1 MSEIRPEYKPG
12 SFPAG
17 LKTWNQIII
26 RISLSLVFLTG
37 LLGLL
42 GGILNLPVLSSFSP
56 YWIQMKIITSICIIL
71 SGIILILVRHEVKFK
86 WKISLA
92 RVLATFVILVSII
105 TIFQYYHLSSTG
117 FEADMPIKLFFDHSN
132 IMAFVTALILFFTS
146 SILVLLS
153 FNNSIADNFAHIL
166 IWPVAFASYFIPVSY
181 LLGLPNPYEIMG
193 VPVALST
200 GIAFCGSCIA
210 IIFGRPD
217 TWLMKVLTGNNIGG
231 VMARRLIPAIFIL
244 PIIIAWMR
252 INGER
257 SMLFPSEVGVALVA
271 LTYTIC
277 FIILIWFTARSIS
290 KIDER
295 RRHVEEE
302 LIKSRI
308 TESERKRFND
318 VLEILPAYIIL
329 LTPDYHVSY
338 ANRYFRE
345 RFGDSGGRRCFEFLF
360 NRTEACEV
368 CETYKSLNENR
379 SLTWEWTGPDK
390 RIYSIFDFPF
400 SDSDGSPMIMEMGI
414 DVTSLKEAQADLLK
428 MNASLEQRVA
438 DRTRDLKI
446 NSERL
451 KILSETSSRLLQSGN
466 PQLLIDELCNKVMKF
481 LDCHVFFNFLVDEK
495 IGKLHLNS
503 FAGIPDSTTREI
515 EWLNFG
521 EGVSSCVANDGER
534 IIAENI
540 QDTPDPRTEPIKS
553 FGVKAYA
560 CHPLLSGEK
569 VIGTLSFGTKS
580 RSGFNP
586 EEISLMK
593 TVSDEVAIAL
603 NRQKHED
610 DLRTSLDELSKLN
623 RTLNSL
629 GRSGKVMMH
638 STDEQQY
645 LEAVC
650 RIIVEDCGHTMV
662 WIGYAQNDVEKN
674 VIPVAYSGFEAGYL
688 QSLKV
693 TWSDTDRGRGPTGT
707 TIRTGKVSICTDMQ
721 KDPAFEPWRD
731 EAIKRGYASSIVLP
745 LTKEG
750 RAFGALSIYSKEINP
765 FSSEEINL
773 LSEIAN
779 DLAYGITH
787 IRLTTS
793 EKKAI
798 ALIRES
804 EEKFR
809 QLFESMTEGFAL
821 HEIVQDKEGKPVNYR
836 FLSVNPAFERMTGLK
851 ANLLTGRLVTEVLP
865 GTEKYW
871 IDTYGKVALTG
882 ENIEFENYSGDLGM
896 YFKVNAFS
904 PRIGF
909 FATIFENITERIVAE
924 KALRSSGEKLNLA
937 LQNGNIGTWEWDIP
951 NERMEWDER
960 MEAIFGVDA
969 GSFNGTWS
977 SFEKCLA
984 EEDVSHVNK
993 AFTDALDKSI
1003 PFDTVYRI
1011 TKNGSMN
1018 YISSK
1023 ALVTRNSNGNPV
1035 KISGVCFDIT
1045 EMKKGAEHALF
1056 KLNENLLRSNRELEQ
1071 FAYVASHDLQEPL
1084 RMVSSFTQLLELRYH
1099 DKLDDD
1105 ARDFIGFAVDG
1116 AIRMQNLINDLL
1128 EFSRIETKGDKFRTV
1143 NMNEVLKH
1151 SSNNLKISINESHA
1165 HVTSDNLPVLSADEG
1180 QMVQLFQNLIG
1191 NALKFCT
1198 KSPKVHISSSEE
1210 ADHYLFSVKDNGI
1223 GIEPQYFNKIFK
1235 IFQRLLP
1242 KDQYEGTGIGLAIC
1256 KRIVERHGGR
1266 IWVESKPDSG
1276 SVFYFTINKT
1286 DKAV

>member
-1 MSEIRPEYKPG
+1 MSEIRPEHRRSFFPSGMKP
-12 SFPAG
+12 
-17 LKTWNQIII
+17 WNQIII
-26 RISLSLVFLTG
+26 RISLLLVFLPGLMG
-37 LLGLL
+37 LLGW
-42 GGILNLPVLSSFSP
+42 ILDRPVFSSFSSD
-56 YWIQMKIITSICIIL
+56 WVQMKGVTSICVIL
-71 SGIILILVRHEVKFK
+71 SGIILILIRHEVKFK
-86 WKISLA
+86 WKISLV
-92 RVLATFVILVSII
+92 RLLSSFVILVSII
-105 TIFQYYHLSSTG
+105 TIFQYYFLSRTG
-117 FEADMPIKLFFDHSN
+117 FEANTPVKLFFDHPHR
-132 IMAFVTALILFFTS
+132 MALVTALITVLTGS
-146 SILVLLS
+146 MLVLLS
-153 FNNSIADNFAHIL
+153 FNNSRADNIAHIL
-166 IWPVAFASYFIPVSY
+166 IWPAAFASYFIPVSY

-193 VPVALST
+193 DGIALST
-200 GIAFCGSCIA
+200 GIALCGLCIA
-210 IIFGRPD
+210 IIFSRPD
-217 TWLMKVLTGNNIGG
+217 TWLMKVLSGDNIGG
-231 VMARRLIPAIFIL
+231 ELARRLIPAVFIL
-244 PIIIAWMR
+244 PILIAWLR

-257 SMLFPSEVGVALVA
+257 STLFPSEVGVALVA

-302 LIKSRI
+302 LIKSRVI
-308 TESERKRFND
+308 ESERKRFND
-318 VLEILPAYIIL
+318 VLEMLPAYIIL

-338 ANRYFRE
+338 SNRFFRE
-345 RFGDSGGRRCFEFLF
+345 RFGVSDGSRCFEFLF
-360 NRTEACEV
+360 NRTEPCEV
-368 CETYKSLNENR
+368 CETYKSLKENR

-400 SDSDGSPMIMEMGI
+400 SDSDGSPMILEMGI

-438 DRTRDLKI
+438 DRTMDLKI

-451 KILSETSSRLLQSGN
+451 KMLSETSSRLLESGN

-495 IGKLHLNS
+495 SGRLHLNS
-503 FAGIPDSTTREI
+503 SAGIPDSTARNI

-521 EGVSSCVANDGER
+521 ESVCGCVARDGER

-540 QDTPDPRTEPIKS
+540 QDTPDPRTELIKS

-569 VIGTLSFGTKS
+569 VVGTLSFGTKTGN
-580 RSGFNP
+580 GFKP
-586 EEISLMK
+586 EDISLMK
-593 TVSDEVAIAL
+593 TVADEVAIAL
-603 NRQKHED
+603 NRQKYEN
-610 DLRTSLDELSKLN
+610 DLRTSLHEHSKLN

-629 GRSGKVMMH
+629 GKSSKVMMH
-638 STDEQQY
+638 STDEQNY

-650 RIIVEDCGHTMV
+650 RIIVEDCGHAMV
-662 WIGYAQNDVEKN
+662 WIGYAQNDDEKN
-674 VIPVAYSGFEAGYL
+674 VIPVAYSGFEEGYI
-688 QSLKV
+688 QTLKI
-693 TWSDTDRGRGPTGT
+693 TWSDNDRGRGPTGT
-707 TIRTGKVSICTDMQ
+707 AIRTGEIAICSDMQ
-721 KDPAFEPWRD
+721 NDPAFKPWRA

-745 LTKEG
+745 LKNDG
-750 RAFGALSIYSKEINP
+750 RTFGVLCIYSKEINP
-765 FSSEEINL
+765 FSGDEINL

-779 DLAYGITH
+779 DLAYGVIH

-793 EKKAI
+793 EKKAVEK
-798 ALIRES
+798 IRES

-809 QLFESMTEGFAL
+809 LLFESMTEGFAL
-821 HEIVQDKEGKPVNYR
+821 HEIVPDKDGKPVNYR
-836 FLSVNPAFERMTGLK
+836 FLSVNPAFEKLTGLNG
-851 ANLLTGRLVTEVLP
+851 AMITGKLVTEVLP
-865 GTEKYW
+865 DTEKYW
-871 IDTYGKVALTG
+871 IDTYGKVAMTG
-882 ENIEFENYSGDLGM
+882 ENIEFENYSGTLGK

-904 PRIGF
+904 PRKGF
-909 FATIFENITERIVAE
+909 FATIFENITDRIVAE

-937 LQNGNIGTWEWDIP
+937 LQNGNIGTWEWDIL
-951 NERMEWDER
+951 NKRMEWDER
-960 MEAIFGVDA
+960 MEAIFGIDA
-969 GSFNGTWS
+969 GSFKGTWT

-993 AFTDALDKSI
+993 AFTDALDKSV

-1011 TKNGSMN
+1011 RKNGSMN

-1023 ALVTRNSNGNPV
+1023 ALVTRDLDGCPV
-1035 KISGVCFDIT
+1035 KMSGVCFDIT

-1116 AIRMQNLINDLL
+1116 ANRMQNLINDLL
-1128 EFSRIETKGDKFRTV
+1128 EFSRIETRGGKFRDV
-1143 NMNEVLKH
+1143 NLNEVFKLTI
-1151 SSNNLKISINESHA
+1151 SNLKISISEKNA
-1165 HVTSDNLPVLSADEG
+1165 RVTSDKLPVLSADEG

-1198 KSPKVHISSSEE
+1198 RSPLVHVSCSEE
-1210 ADHYLFSVKDNGI
+1210 PDHFLFSVKDNGI

-1242 KDQYEGTGIGLAIC
+1242 KDEFEGTGIGLAIC

-1266 IWVESKPDSG
+1266 IWVESIPDSG
-1276 SVFYFTINKT
+1276 SLFYFTINKRA
-1286 DKAV
+1286 DAI

>member
-1 MSEIRPEYKPG
+1 MSEIIPEHRRSGFPDGMKP
-12 SFPAG
+12 
-17 LKTWNQIII
+17 WNQIII
-26 RISLSLVFLTG
+26 RISLSLVFLSGLTG
-37 LLGLL
+37 LLVWILRLPFL
-42 GGILNLPVLSSFSP
+42 GSFSP
-56 YWIQMKIITSICIIL
+56 LRIQMKVVTSICIIL
-71 SGIILILVRHEVKFK
+71 SGIILILVRQEVKFK
-86 WKISLA
+86 WKIILA
-92 RVLATFVILVSII
+92 RVLAIFVILVSII
-105 TIFQYYHLSSTG
+105 TIYQFYHLGSTG
-117 FEADMPIKLFFDHSN
+117 HEDDIPIKLFFDNHGR
-132 IMAFVTALILFFTS
+132 MALAAAF
-146 SILVLLS
+146 ILVLPGSILILLT
-153 FNNSIADNFAHIL
+153 FNNSKADNFAHIL
-166 IWPVAFASYFIPVSY
+166 IWPVGFASYFIPVSFI
-181 LLGLPNPYEIMG
+181 LGLPNPNEIIG
-193 VPVALST
+193 LPVALST
-200 GIAFCGSCIA
+200 GIALCALCVT
-210 IIFGRPD
+210 IIFIRPK
-217 TWLMKVLTGNNIGG
+217 TWLMKVLTGDNIGG

-244 PIIIAWMR
+244 PVIIAWLR
-252 INGER
+252 IYGER
-257 SMLFPSEVGVALVA
+257 SMLFPSEVGVVLVA
-271 LTYTIC
+271 LTYTSC

-295 RRHVEEE
+295 RHHIEEE
-302 LIKSRI
+302 LIKSRVI
-308 TESERKRFND
+308 ESERKRFND

-338 ANRYFRE
+338 SNRFFRE
-345 RFGDSGGRRCFEFLF
+345 RFGDSEGRRCFEFLF
-360 NRTEACEV
+360 NKTEPCEV

-438 DRTRDLKI
+438 DRTRDLRS
-446 NSERL
+446 N
-451 KILSETSSRLLQSGN
+451 
-466 PQLLIDELCNKVMKF
+466 LI
-481 LDCHVFFNFLVDEK
+481 
-495 IGKLHLNS
+495 
-503 FAGIPDSTTREI
+503 
-515 EWLNFG
+515 
-521 EGVSSCVANDGER
+521 
-534 IIAENI
+534 
-540 QDTPDPRTEPIKS
+540 
-553 FGVKAYA
+553 
-560 CHPLLSGEK
+560 
-569 VIGTLSFGTKS
+569 
-580 RSGFNP
+580 
-586 EEISLMK
+586 
-593 TVSDEVAIAL
+593 
-603 NRQKHED
+603 
-610 DLRTSLDELSKLN
+610 ELSKLN

-629 GRSGKVMMH
+629 GKSSKVMMH
-638 STDEQQY
+638 STDEQHY
-645 LEAVC
+645 LDAVC
-650 RIIVEDCGHTMV
+650 KIIVEDCGHAMV

-674 VIPVAYSGFEAGYL
+674 VIPVAFSGFEEGYL
-688 QSLKV
+688 ETLKI
-693 TWSDTDRGRGPTGT
+693 TWADTDRGRGPTGT
-707 TIRTGKVSICTDMQ
+707 TIRTGEVSICSDMQ
-721 KDPAFEPWRD
+721 NDPAFKPWRD

-745 LTKEG
+745 LLNDG
-750 RAFGALSIYSKEINP
+750 RAFGALCIYSKEINP
-765 FSSEEINL
+765 FTHDEINL
-773 LSEIAN
+773 LGEIAN
-779 DLAYGITH
+779 DLAYGIIH
-787 IRLTTS
+787 IRLTAS
-793 EKKAI
+793 EKKAVDQ
-798 ALIRES
+798 IRES

-821 HEIVQDKEGKPVNYR
+821 HEIVQDEEGKPVNYR
-836 FLSVNPAFERMTGLK
+836 FLSVNPAFERLTGLN
-851 ANLLTGRLVTEVLP
+851 ASMLTGKLVTEVLP

-882 ENIEFENYSGDLGM
+882 ENIEFENYSGELGM

-904 PRIGF
+904 PRRGF
-909 FATIFENITERIVAE
+909 FATIFENITDRIVAE
-924 KALRSSGEKLNLA
+924 KALRTSGEKLNLA

-951 NERMEWDER
+951 NKRMEWDER

-977 SFEKCLA
+977 SFEKCMA

-993 AFTDALDKSI
+993 AFRDALDKNI

-1011 TKNGSMN
+1011 KKNGTMN

-1023 ALVTRNSNGNPV
+1023 ALVTRGSDGNPV
-1035 KISGVCFDIT
+1035 KMSGVCFDIT

-1105 ARDFIGFAVDG
+1105 ARDFIRFAVDG

-1128 EFSRIETKGDKFRTV
+1128 EFSRIETKGGKFQNV
-1143 NMNEVLKH
+1143 NLNQVFKH
-1151 SSNNLKISINESHA
+1151 SINNLKISINESQA

-1191 NALKFCT
+1191 NALKFCR
-1198 KSPKVHISSSEE
+1198 KSPIVHLSCSEE
-1210 ADHYLFSVKDNGI
+1210 ADHYIFSVKDNGI